1 MASALIRSTPTTGTG
16 ITRLPD
22 VISRL
27 FDESF
32 VMPSVF
38 DRSFRQAPGSNLY
51 ETDDEYI
58 VQVALPGVD
67 AEQVDIQVTGQ
78 QLTLKGSYSIPTPE
92 NATVVWKGI
101 GEGSFVESMTLPV
114 EVDAS
119 TAEARYEYGILSIT
133 LPKAE
138 HAKAKT
144 ITVSVAK

>member
-1 MASALIRSTPTTGTG
+1 MASALTRSTPTAGTG

-22 VISRL
+22 MISRL

-38 DRSFRQAPGSNLY
+38 DRSFRHVLGSNLH

-67 AEQVDIQVTGQ
+67 AEQVDIQVAGK

-101 GEGSFVESMTLPV
+101 GEGTFVESMTLPG
-114 EVDAS
+114 EVDTSKAG
-119 TAEARYEYGILSIT
+119 AGYEHGILSIT

-138 HAKAKT
+138 HAKPKS

>member
-1 MASALIRSTPTTGTG
+1 MATALTRYTPTTGTEL
-16 ITRLPD
+16 TRLPD
-22 VISRL
+22 MISRL

-38 DRSFRQAPGSNLY
+38 DRSFRQVLGSNLY

-58 VQVALPGVD
+58 VHVALPGID
-67 AEQVDIQVTGQ
+67 AEQMDIQVTGQ

-101 GEGSFVESMTLPV
+101 GESSFVESMTLPG
-114 EVDAS
+114 EVDTSKAG
-119 TAEARYEYGILSIT
+119 ARYEHGILSIT
-133 LPKAE
+133 LPKTE
-138 HAKAKT
+138 HAKPKS